1 MGSPDRVTARLAD
14 GRAGLTDLSTLVQAA
29 ALRGYSDADLTRHPG
44 QPGDWYATEDGLDLD
59 ALDAD
64 AATLRSLAAVA
75 AEALATTRELRTT
88 LTAAFSGAG
97 ATAADGFLS
106 RNATAA
112 ATVGDRLERT
122 ARCYPLLAGQLWR
135 AIDAKVTATCW
146 LAGRWANRRSE
157 WLAAASAVLA
167 GSTDEQSTATVERS
181 VKPFVAESVRGDWLA
196 AMRTAVAA
204 VEQAYRAAVDQLA
217 DGAVVR
223 FEIPADLMPSAPART
238 SASAAVAAAPPAAA
252 PTTPAAVP
260 VPDTPAAPV
269 PGDTVSPEVP
279 AEPGVSPSPPSSA
292 VPPASST
299 VPDTGTGSTPNL
311 GSLPTLG
318 SGSGLGLPDFGA
330 LEDPFGGDP
339 QPDAVDDQQTDD
351 QAPDDEKGRDEKADD
366 KKAGDKKAGDEESG
380 DRSQAGDDAKVA
392 PEPVAPEPVAPGP
405 VIPVIPAEPAQTPC
419 EIAADELPQV
429 GA

>member
-14 GRAGLTDLSTLVQAA
+14 GRAGVTDLSTLVQAA
-29 ALRGYSDADLTRHPG
+29 ALRGYSDADLTLHPG

-75 AEALATTRELRTT
+75 AEALATSRELRTT

-106 RNATAA
+106 RNAAAA
-112 ATVGDRLERT
+112 ATVGGRLERT
-122 ARCYPLLAGQLWR
+122 ARCYPILAGQLWR
-135 AIDAKVTATCW
+135 AIDAKVTATCG
-146 LAGRWANRRSE
+146 LAGRWANRRTE

-223 FEIPADLMPSAPART
+223 FEIPADLVPSAPART

-252 PTTPAAVP
+252 PTSPAA
-260 VPDTPAAPV
+260 AS
-269 PGDTVSPEVP
+269 GDTVPPDVS
-279 AEPGVSPSPPSSA
+279 AEPGVSPSQSSSA

-299 VPDTGTGSTPNL
+299 VPDTGTGS
-311 GSLPTLG
+311 
-318 SGSGLGLPDFGA
+318 
-330 LEDPFGGDP
+330 
-339 QPDAVDDQQTDD
+339 
-351 QAPDDEKGRDEKADD
+351 
-366 KKAGDKKAGDEESG
+366 
-380 DRSQAGDDAKVA
+380 
-392 PEPVAPEPVAPGP
+392 
-405 VIPVIPAEPAQTPC
+405 
-419 EIAADELPQV
+419 
-429 GA
+429 

>member
-1 MGSPDRVTARLAD
+1 MGSPGRVTARLAD
-14 GRAGLTDLSTLVQAA
+14 GRAGVTDLSTLVQAA
-29 ALRGYSDADLTRHPG
+29 ALRGYSDADLTLHPG

-75 AEALATTRELRTT
+75 AEALATSRELRTT

-106 RNATAA
+106 RNAAAA
-112 ATVGDRLERT
+112 ATVGGRLERT
-122 ARCYPLLAGQLWR
+122 ARCYPILAGQLWR
-135 AIDAKVTATCW
+135 AIDAKVTATCG
-146 LAGRWANRRSE
+146 LAGRWANRRTE

-223 FEIPADLMPSAPART
+223 FEIPADLVPSAPART

-252 PTTPAAVP
+252 PTSPAA
-260 VPDTPAAPV
+260 AS
-269 PGDTVSPEVP
+269 GDTVPPDVS
-279 AEPGVSPSPPSSA
+279 AEPGVSPSQSSSA

-351 QAPDDEKGRDEKADD
+351 QTPHDEKGRDEKADD
-366 KKAGDKKAGDEESG
+366 KKASDEESGDEESG

-392 PEPVAPEPVAPGP
+392 PEPVTPEP
-405 VIPVIPAEPAQTPC
+405 VIPVIPPEPAQTPC

>member
-14 GRAGLTDLSTLVQAA
+14 GRAGVTDLSTLVQAA
-29 ALRGYSDADLTRHPG
+29 ALRGYSDADLTLHPG

-75 AEALATTRELRTT
+75 AEALATSRELRTT

-106 RNATAA
+106 RNAAAA
-112 ATVGDRLERT
+112 ATVGGRLERT
-122 ARCYPLLAGQLWR
+122 ARCYPILAGQLWR
-135 AIDAKVTATCW
+135 AIDAKVTATCG
-146 LAGRWANRRSE
+146 LAGRWANRRTE

-223 FEIPADLMPSAPART
+223 FEIPADLVPSAPART

-252 PTTPAAVP
+252 PTSPAA
-260 VPDTPAAPV
+260 AS
-269 PGDTVSPEVP
+269 GDTVPPDVS
-279 AEPGVSPSPPSSA
+279 AEPGVSPSQSSSA

-351 QAPDDEKGRDEKADD
+351 QTPHDEKGRDEKADD
-366 KKAGDKKAGDEESG
+366 KKASDEESGDEESG

-392 PEPVAPEPVAPGP
+392 PEPVTPEP
-405 VIPVIPAEPAQTPC
+405 VIPVIPPEPAQTPC

>member
-1 MGSPDRVTARLAD
+1 M
-14 GRAGLTDLSTLVQAA
+14 
-29 ALRGYSDADLTRHPG
+29 
-44 QPGDWYATEDGLDLD
+44 
-59 ALDAD
+59 
-64 AATLRSLAAVA
+64 A

-135 AIDAKVTATCW
+135 AIDAKVTATCG